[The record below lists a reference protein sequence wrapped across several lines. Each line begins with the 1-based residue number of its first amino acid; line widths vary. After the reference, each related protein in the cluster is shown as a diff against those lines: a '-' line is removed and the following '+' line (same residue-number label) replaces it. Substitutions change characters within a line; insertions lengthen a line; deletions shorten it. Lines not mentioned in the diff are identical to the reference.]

1 MNTPTT
7 SLVMGL
13 WIKQKFSMNS
23 LPLPSGISL
32 HDMTKL
38 VRVEKH
44 FILYRGQQMLVP
56 YMEMDLTLKYKID
69 TNSSAIACV
78 V

>member
-1 MNTPTT
+1 MT
-7 SLVMGL
+7 S
-13 WIKQKFSMNS
+13 W
-23 LPLPSGISL
+23 ISL
-32 HDMTKL
+32 HDITKL
-38 VRVEKH
+38 VRVERH
-44 FILYRGQQMLVP
+44 FILYKGQQRLVP

>member
-1 MNTPTT
+1 
-7 SLVMGL
+7 
-13 WIKQKFSMNS
+13 MNS
-23 LPLPSGISL
+23 LSLPRWISL

-38 VRVEKH
+38 VRVENH

-56 YMEMDLTLKYKID
+56 YMEMDLTLKYKIV

>member
-1 MNTPTT
+1 
-7 SLVMGL
+7 
-13 WIKQKFSMNS
+13 MNS
-23 LPLPSGISL
+23 LSLPSWISL

-56 YMEMDLTLKYKID
+56 YMEMDLTLKYKIV
-69 TNSSAIACV
+69 TKSSAIACV

>member
-1 MNTPTT
+1 
-7 SLVMGL
+7 
-13 WIKQKFSMNS
+13 
-23 LPLPSGISL
+23 
-32 HDMTKL
+32 MTKL
-38 VRVEKH
+38 FRVEKH

-56 YMEMDLTLKYKID
+56 YMEMDLTLKYKIY